1 MGFLSYKYNLTFML
15 VILGKTLFRCS
26 QSGSRWNSVINIYMQ
41 KFVSVALFDCLLLE
55 LEIYCLLV
63 SNDMFHAYAVFCFD
77 MHRSLFYDFELQI

>member
-41 KFVSVALFDCLLLE
+41 KFVSVALFDCLLL
-55 LEIYCLLV
+55 
-63 SNDMFHAYAVFCFD
+63 
-77 MHRSLFYDFELQI
+77 